1 MKKTTPALRATP
13 PKEGN
18 KKRFILK
25 FLLDTGIIIIASL
38 IFSLGLHSFV
48 APANIAPGGVT
59 GIATIISSMT
69 GMSVGLLYG
78 LMNLPLIILGFV
90 FLGKGMM
97 VKTIV
102 SVAVITVATDYIFN
116 LIPNS
121 TYEGEKILAALF
133 GGVLFGT
140 GIGFIHLRQGTSGG
154 IDIIN
159 RIIHKKLPHFSMG
172 RIGLAADAV
181 IITASMI
188 VFRSVE
194 AGLFAIVAIFVSGR
208 VIDAL
213 FYGGFE
219 GKLLLVFS
227 DKYEEI
233 TRKIIEEQE
242 RGVTLLHGTG
252 AYSGKDKK
260 IICCA
265 ARKNQH
271 IKIKRIVGEV
281 DPGAFI
287 VITKAGEVLGEGFRA
302 NIS

>member
-1 MKKTTPALRATP
+1 M
-13 PKEGN
+13 
-18 KKRFILK
+18 
-25 FLLDTGIIIIASL
+25 LDTGIIIIASL

-69 GMSVGLLYG
+69 SLSVGLLYG
-78 LMNLPLIILGFV
+78 LLNLPLIILGFI

-102 SVAVITVATDYIFN
+102 SVAVITVATDYVFGI
-116 LIPNS
+116 IPA
-121 TYEGEKILAALF
+121 YEGEKILAALF

-140 GIGFIHLRQGTSGG
+140 GIGLIHLRQGTSGG
-154 IDIIN
+154 IDIVN
-159 RIIHKKLPHFSMG
+159 RIIHKKFPHFSMG
-172 RIGLAADAV
+172 KIGLAADAV
-181 IITASMI
+181 IISASMI
-188 VFRSVE
+188 IFRSVE

-265 ARKNQH
+265 SPKSKY

-281 DPGAFI
+281 DPDAFI
-287 VITKAGEVLGEGFRA
+287 VITKAGEVLGEGFRP

>member
-1 MKKTTPALRATP
+1 MKKK
-13 PKEGN
+13 PK
-18 KKRFILK
+18 FILK

-69 GMSVGLLYG
+69 SLSVGLLYG
-78 LMNLPLIILGFV
+78 LLNLPLIILGFI

-102 SVAVITVATDYIFN
+102 SVAVITVATDYVFGI
-116 LIPNS
+116 IPA
-121 TYEGEKILAALF
+121 YEGEKILAALF

-140 GIGFIHLRQGTSGG
+140 GIGLIHLRQGTSGG
-154 IDIIN
+154 IDIVN
-159 RIIHKKLPHFSMG
+159 RIIHKKFPHFSMG
-172 RIGLAADAV
+172 KIGLAADAV
-181 IITASMI
+181 IISASMI
-188 VFRSVE
+188 IFRSVE

-265 ARKNQH
+265 SPKSKY

-281 DPGAFI
+281 DPDAFI
-287 VITKAGEVLGEGFRA
+287 VITKAGEVLGEGFRP